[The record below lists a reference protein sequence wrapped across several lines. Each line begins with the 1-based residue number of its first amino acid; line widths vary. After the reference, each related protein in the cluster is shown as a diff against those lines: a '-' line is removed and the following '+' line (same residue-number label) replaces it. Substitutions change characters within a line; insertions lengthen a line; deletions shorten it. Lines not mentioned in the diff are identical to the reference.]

1 MSTTTNKH
9 FATLEGDA
17 LAAEMVSRFTQ
28 FITDL
33 RQCHDLRRMRL
44 GFLAL
49 YGEDEQGA
57 NTYETTVTGQDGQ
70 ARILKSNQLRVHLL
84 QRINLATAD
93 LPDMKPVP
101 TNTDADSQAQAQL
114 SEAVLN
120 CYRKE
125 KQLDETALETMLI
138 GEALLWAWLD
148 TAWDETMGEVVSTVP
163 SATDAEGNVT
173 ATSTTYAGDVRA
185 RPVLPIDCAFDIRR
199 RDGEVPWVIIR
210 RWVNKYDAAASYLA
224 RTGDQD
230 TANNIVSLTGSVL
243 NLSEFSFIFGPWTT
257 QPLKDDIEV
266 LELRHMPCPS
276 APLGRRALLVGEK
289 YFLSG
294 GTLKDPTTG
303 ADVPDAALSPDG
315 KPAKDL
321 GIYRYDAGRRIGS
334 PRGYSA
340 VADVTGTQTAID
352 VLTSIPYTNQRGLGG
367 NVVWTP
373 EGSGLSYNKLSEA
386 LAYVTTKSIQH
397 KPEVLNLLATPREVF
412 EFRSQLIAELGTALG
427 MDAVSMGT
435 AKDITSGADF
445 AARDSVTQRNVSGP
459 AKAFVRMLQSA
470 CENVL
475 RLLRQHATSKRSLPL
490 IVGKAKAPMMKS
502 FSAEDLGDSERLSIE
517 AVPAALRM
525 TSGRVAIAQMLLGA
539 KAQGGEPLINEQQF
553 MSVVNTGKLE
563 PLTEAP
569 MNELLRIRSEN
580 ERLAT
585 GEVLDTPPPT
595 PEQVAQL
602 RAGAP
607 PPPVTATARVSDNH
621 PQHIRE
627 HLAAGTADDDPR
639 VAANR
644 YAHVQAHINLW
655 RSADPA
661 ILFACQVPPPPP
673 PPLPPGVAPP
683 GAPGPAGPPPPS
695 GGGGPPSG
703 PPHAPSGPP
712 SGAGPQHPNLPNM
725 PQGPGGERYSPTAE
739 VNANV

>member
-9 FATLEGDA
+9 FATLEGNA
-17 LAAEMVSRFTQ
+17 LAQEMVSRFTQ
-28 FITDL
+28 FIADL

-49 YGEDEQGA
+49 YGEDEQGN
-57 NTYETTVTGQDGQ
+57 NTYETTAVGQDGQ
-70 ARILKSNQLRVHLL
+70 ARVLKSNQLRVHLL

-125 KQLDETALETMLI
+125 RQLDETALETMLI
-138 GEALLWAWLD
+138 GEALLWSWLD
-148 TAWDETMGEVVSTVP
+148 TAWDETLGEIVETVP
-163 SATDAEGNVT
+163 AETDAEGNVT
-173 ATSTTYAGDVRA
+173 RTTTTYAGDVRA

-224 RTGDQD
+224 RTGDET
-230 TANNIVSLTGSVL
+230 TANAITTLTGSVL
-243 NLSEFSFIFGPWTT
+243 NLTEFSFIFGPWTT
-257 QPLKDDIEV
+257 QPLADDIEV

-276 APLGRRALLVGEK
+276 APLGRRAVLVGGR

-294 GTLKDPTTG
+294 GSLTAPGQDGSRAP
-303 ADVPDAALSPDG
+303 APDAALSPDG

-321 GIYRYDAGRRIGS
+321 GIYPYVAGRRIGS

-367 NVVWTP
+367 NVIWTP
-373 EGSGLSYNKLSEA
+373 EASGLSYNKLSEA
-386 LAYVTTKSIQH
+386 LAHVTTKSAQH
-397 KPEVLNLLATPREVF
+397 KPEVLQLLATGKEVF
-412 EFRSQLIAELGTALG
+412 EFRAQLISELGTALG

-435 AKDITSGADF
+435 AKDIKSGADG
-445 AARDSVTQRNVSGP
+445 AMRDSVSQRAVSGP
-459 AKAFVRMLQSA
+459 AKSFIRMLQSA

-475 RLLRQHATSKRSLPL
+475 RLLRQHAKSKRSLPL
-490 IVGKAKAPMMKS
+490 IVGKAKAPMMRS
-502 FSAEDLGDSERLSIE
+502 FSAEDLGDSERLSVE
-517 AVPAALRM
+517 AVPAALRLP
-525 TSGRVAIAQMLLGA
+525 SGRLAIAQMLLGA
-539 KAQGGEPLINEQQF
+539 KAAGGEPMINEQQF
-553 MSVVNTGKLE
+553 LSVISTGKLE

-569 MNELLRIRSEN
+569 QNELLRIRSEN

-607 PPPVTATARVSDNH
+607 PPPVMVTARISDNH

-627 HLAAGTADDDPR
+627 HLANGATDEDAA
-639 VAANR
+639 VATNR
-644 YAHVQAHINLW
+644 FAHVQAHINLW
-655 RSADPA
+655 RSTDPA
-661 ILFACQVPPPPP
+661 ILMACQIPPPPP
-673 PPLPPGVAPP
+673 PPGMMLPPP
-683 GAPGPAGPPPPS
+683 GGPGGPPS
-695 GGGGPPSG
+695 GTGGPPSG
-703 PPHAPSGPP
+703 PPQ
-712 SGAGPQHPNLPNM
+712 GAGPQNPDM
-725 PQGPGGERYSPTAE
+725 PQMPKNPSSGERYSPTAE

>member
-17 LAAEMVSRFTQ
+17 LAAEMVERFRQ

-33 RQCHDLRRMRL
+33 RQCYDLRRMRL

-49 YGEDEQGA
+49 YGEDETGA
-57 NTYETTVTGQDGQ
+57 KAYETTAAGQDGQ

-84 QRINLATAD
+84 QRINLATSD

-125 KQLDETALETMLI
+125 KHLDETALEAMLI
-138 GEALLWAWLD
+138 GEAMLWSWLD
-148 TAWDETMGEVVSTVP
+148 TRWDETLGELVETVP
-163 SATDAEGNVT
+163 AATDAEGNVT
-173 ATSTTYAGDVRA
+173 KTTSTYAGDVRA
-185 RPVLPIDCAFDIRR
+185 KATLPIDCAFDMRR
-199 RDGEVPWVIIR
+199 RDGETPWVIV
-210 RWVNKYDAAASYLA
+210 RWHINKYDAAVSYLA
-224 RTGDQD
+224 RTGDEA
-230 TANNIVSLTGSVL
+230 TANVISNLGGDGTS
-243 NLSEFSFIFGPWTT
+243 LSEFSFVFGPWVT
-257 QPLKDDIEV
+257 QPLQDDIEV

-276 APLGRRALLVGEK
+276 APMGRRALLVGQR
-289 YFLSG
+289 YFLQG
-294 GTLKDPTTG
+294 GTLKDGPLEPG
-303 ADVPDAALSPDG
+303 E

-340 VADVTGTQTAID
+340 VADVTGTQVAID

-373 EGSGLSYNKLSEA
+373 ESSGLSYNKLSEA
-386 LAYVTTKSIQH
+386 LAHVTTKSAAF
-397 KPEVLNLLATPREVF
+397 KPEVLQLLSTPKEVF
-412 EFRSQLIAELGTALG
+412 EFRAQLIAELGTALG
-427 MDAVSMGT
+427 MDAVAMGT
-435 AKDITSGADF
+435 AKDIKSGAD
-445 AARDSVTQRNVSGP
+445 AALRDSVSQRAVSGP
-459 AKAFVRMLQSA
+459 AKAFIRMLTGG

-475 RLLRQHATSKRSLPL
+475 RLLRHHAKTKRSLPL
-490 IVGKAKAPMMKS
+490 IIGKAKAPQMKS
-502 FSAEDLGDSERLSIE
+502 FDSEDLGDSERLHVEVDS
-517 AVPAALRM
+517 PMMRM
-525 TSGRVAIAQMLLGA
+525 SSGRLAMAQTLLGA
-539 KAQGGEPLINEQQF
+539 KAAGGEPLINEQQF
-553 MSVVNTGKLE
+553 MAVVSTGKLE

-595 PEQVAQL
+595 PEQMQAI

-607 PPPVTATARVSDNH
+607 PPPVAVAARISDNH

-627 HLAAGTADDDPR
+627 HLAAGTGDDDPQ

-644 YAHVQAHINLW
+644 FAHVQAHINLW

-661 ILFACQVPPPPP
+661 ILMACQIPPPPP
-673 PPLPPGVAPP
+673 PPGIMLPPPGGP
-683 GAPGPAGPPPPS
+683 GA
-695 GGGGPPSG
+695 PPSG
-703 PPHAPSGPP
+703 PPPGPAAAPSGPP
-712 SGAGPQHPNLPNM
+712 HPPSGPPPGAGPGHANLPNM
-725 PQGPGGERYSPTAE
+725 PQGPGGERYSPTAQ